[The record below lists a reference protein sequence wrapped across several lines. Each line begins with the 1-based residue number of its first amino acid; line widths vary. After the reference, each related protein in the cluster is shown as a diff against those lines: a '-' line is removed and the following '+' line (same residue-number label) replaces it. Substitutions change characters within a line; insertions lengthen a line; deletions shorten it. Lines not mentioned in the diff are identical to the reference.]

1 MMMDLNGLKKCL
13 NVGKRILIMEKP
25 FKIKTLKER
34 YVEMMS
40 NKISVSIEDLTD
52 NEMSIIE
59 YSYTIFSEKLED
71 IKILEDEN
79 RRISV
84 ELSNLKSYVDDL
96 DNDRFKNNNI
106 EN

>member
-1 MMMDLNGLKKCL
+1 
-13 NVGKRILIMEKP
+13 MEKP

-40 NKISVSIEDLTD
+40 NRISVSVEDLTD
-52 NEMSIIE
+52 NEVSIIE

-96 DNDRFKNNNI
+96 DNDRFREKD
-106 EN
+106 

>member
-1 MMMDLNGLKKCL
+1 
-13 NVGKRILIMEKP
+13 MEKP

-34 YVEMMS
+34 YIEMMS
-40 NKISVSIEDLTD
+40 NRISVSVEDLTD

-59 YSYTIFSEKLED
+59 YGYTIFSEKLDD

-84 ELSNLKSYVDDL
+84 ELANIKSYRDDL
-96 DNDRFKNNNI
+96 LNDTKQ
-106 EN
+106 

>member
-1 MMMDLNGLKKCL
+1 MMTDLNGLKKCL

-40 NKISVSIEDLTD
+40 NRISVSVEDLTD

-59 YSYTIFSEKLED
+59 YGYTIFSEKLED
-71 IKILEDEN
+71 NRILEDEN
-79 RRISV
+79 RRISI

-96 DNDRFKNNNI
+96 DNDRFREKD
-106 EN
+106 

>member
-1 MMMDLNGLKKCL
+1 MDLNGLKKCL

>member
-1 MMMDLNGLKKCL
+1 
-13 NVGKRILIMEKP
+13 MEKP

-40 NKISVSIEDLTD
+40 NRISVSVEDLTD
-52 NEMSIIE
+52 NEMLIIE
-59 YSYTIFSEKLED
+59 YGYTIFSEKLED

-79 RRISV
+79 RRISI

-96 DNDRFKNNNI
+96 DNDRFKGNNFD
-106 EN
+106 

>member
-1 MMMDLNGLKKCL
+1 
-13 NVGKRILIMEKP
+13 MEKP